1 MSCGIKILSNNLLD
15 ETVFVSVKQGDTLFN
30 LGEKTIPFMVY
41 EIPGSNLI
49 SGIYN
54 LYSSTYK
61 KNYELIV
68 PNLVNI
74 LPCITPTPTITT
86 SITPTNTESPTPTLS
101 PSITPTPTL
110 SPTITPTPTLSPTI
124 TPTPTLSPT
133 ITPTPTLTSSITQS
147 ITNTPTPSITISVTN
162 TPTPTPS
169 ITPTTPLVCN
179 TLIDYH
185 GPEVYPYISFLNIG
199 YTTNTTTTFEYSAYT
214 VADRFILYYDNVILL
229 DTGHIGSFVY
239 DYDQMYRE
247 NFTEHL
253 AGKIDPI
260 TNLEYPNI
268 NVTNSAPDGYPF
280 VNPINEGL
288 FSFVKTSTT
297 EVIKI
302 EVYSCAPLNIW
313 TFKLNC
319 PV

>member
-1 MSCGIKILSNNLLD
+1 MGCGIKILSNNLLN
-15 ETVFVSVKQGDTLFN
+15 ETVFVSVNQDGVIFN
-30 LGEKTIPFMVY
+30 LGEKTIPFIVY
-41 EIPGSNLI
+41 EILGSNSI

-61 KNYELIV
+61 KNYELII

-86 SITPTNTESPTPTLS
+86 SITPTSTESPTPS
-101 PSITPTPTL
+101 L
-110 SPTITPTPTLSPTI
+110 SPTITPTPTLTPTI

-179 TLIDYH
+179 TLIDYN
-185 GPEVYPYISFLNIG
+185 GPEVYPYTSFLNIG

-229 DTGHIGSFVY
+229 DTGYIGSFVY
-239 DYDQMYRE
+239 NYNQMYRE

-288 FSFVKTSTT
+288 FSFIKTSTT

-313 TFKLNC
+313 TFRLNC
-319 PV
+319 PI